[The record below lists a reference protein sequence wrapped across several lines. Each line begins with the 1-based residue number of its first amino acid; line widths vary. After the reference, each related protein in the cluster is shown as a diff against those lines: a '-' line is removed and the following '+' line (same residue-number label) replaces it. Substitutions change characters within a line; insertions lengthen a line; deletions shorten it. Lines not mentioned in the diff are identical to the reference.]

1 LCGAEDGAAEH
12 EGQVMES
19 RGRRASRVAGP
30 SAAPGG
36 PVQPAAAGPAE
47 PPSEPLEPA
56 KLVADAAESAE
67 TALDLVT
74 TAETA
79 AAQISLAPFAPAA
92 GPESAPDR
100 PPIERNPFAALAQSQ
115 AALTRGLGA
124 LSAEMAGMALSGIDT
139 AARTA
144 TQMLSVK
151 TLSDAIAVNASFT
164 CSSLDTLVG
173 GSAKL
178 STLGVKLAAEAA
190 RPFLSQL
197 GQSWLLPSR
206 SAS

>member
-1 LCGAEDGAAEH
+1 
-12 EGQVMES
+12 M
-19 RGRRASRVAGP
+19 
-30 SAAPGG
+30 
-36 PVQPAAAGPAE
+36 
-47 PPSEPLEPA
+47 
-56 KLVADAAESAE
+56 
-67 TALDLVT
+67 VT

-92 GPESAPDR
+92 EPKSAPDR
-100 PPIERNPFAALAQSQ
+100 PPVERNPFAALAQSQ

-124 LSAEMAGMALSGIDT
+124 LSAEMAGMALSGIDS

-178 STLGVKLAAEAA
+178 SDAWREARRGSRLG
-190 RPFLSQL
+190 RFLSQL
-197 GQSWLLPSR
+197 GQSWLLASR
-206 SAS
+206 GPRAPP